1 MRSTFTSPFSK
12 AICIARK
19 YFSQVF
25 RDEWLSLAILELVST
40 DMINEQKRRICKPIR
55 MHACMCFYMRMHI
68 GIGNTPFVI
77 FEIFYLHSVHEE
89 ILLVDVEHT
98 QRPLRRHLNLTIGVK
113 EKRHAVSAQTMPHLI
128 TLVFLGILDY
138 SGAITRRREHTQRN
152 GLRLHSSVPVLLSA
166 QIPWQHDKPLSAFY
180 YLLKSLDIPT
190 SLIRFIFAPPCSF
203 IFIFLSFFQ
212 LCSFVFTLPGT
223 ASPRSFSFVFA
234 VIVCQCV
241 FPQCKKEAKLM
252 LEQPCSSK

>member
-1 MRSTFTSPFSK
+1 
-12 AICIARK
+12 
-19 YFSQVF
+19 
-25 RDEWLSLAILELVST
+25 
-40 DMINEQKRRICKPIR
+40 
-55 MHACMCFYMRMHI
+55 MHI

-128 TLVFLGILDY
+128 TLVFLGIFEY
-138 SGAITRRREHTQRN
+138 SGAKKRRREHTQRN

-166 QIPWQHDKPLSAFY
+166 QIPWQHDKPLLAFY
-180 YLLKSLDIPT
+180 YLLHPHDIIPVKLLQLL
-190 SLIRFIFAPPCSF
+190 SDNFRAPPCSF
-203 IFIFLSFFQ
+203 FFFSFSSQ

-223 ASPRSFSFVFA
+223 TSTDHLVLSSPSSFVNALFHNTRGKTDVGTA
-234 VIVCQCV
+234 VLQ
-241 FPQCKKEAKLM
+241 
-252 LEQPCSSK
+252 